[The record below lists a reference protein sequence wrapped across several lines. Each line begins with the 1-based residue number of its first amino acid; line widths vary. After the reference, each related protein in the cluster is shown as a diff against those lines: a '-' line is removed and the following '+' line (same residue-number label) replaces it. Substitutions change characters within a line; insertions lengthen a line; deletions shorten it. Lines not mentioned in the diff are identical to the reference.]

1 MTLLTLHS
9 RRTLRHSLP
18 SEPPGLESPR
28 GQNISLG
35 LDLGLDKKTEKFEHF
50 QAFFVVV
57 DD

>member
-18 SEPPGLESPR
+18 SEPPVLESPR

-35 LDLGLDKKTEKFEHF
+35 LDLVLDKN
-50 QAFFVVV
+50 
-57 DD
+57 